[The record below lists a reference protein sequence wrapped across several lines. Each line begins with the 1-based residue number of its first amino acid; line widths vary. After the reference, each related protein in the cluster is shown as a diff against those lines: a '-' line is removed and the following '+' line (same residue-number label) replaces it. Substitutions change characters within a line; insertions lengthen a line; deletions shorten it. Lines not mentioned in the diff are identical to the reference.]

1 MIDEKR
7 VSLVFLLWVYEG
19 DKRRRMREGMRTNS
33 KDLIGV
39 SIISLTTATYF

>member
-33 KDLIGV
+33 KDLIG
-39 SIISLTTATYF
+39 IISLTTATYF